1 MRKSVLTENDY
12 IQFYKAITFGNV
24 DNPISSAVNLAYKDL
39 CRTITGFGKHS
50 CHNIIHKKAVDVLCH
65 NISNLFAT
73 EIAIQSDFDLWHKSC
88 CDDLITAFDSQ
99 PFYYGQAQ
107 KWINM
112 SFKYLSLM
120 DYSLVEHHY
129 EFFHVPIDNYI
140 INITNIKLSVA
151 WSRISD
157 YEEYIKFQKAFSDKY
172 NGIPLDEE
180 FRLWLDA
187 KNK

>member
-1 MRKSVLTENDY
+1 
-12 IQFYKAITFGNV
+12 
-24 DNPISSAVNLAYKDL
+24 
-39 CRTITGFGKHS
+39 
-50 CHNIIHKKAVDVLCH
+50 
-65 NISNLFAT
+65 
-73 EIAIQSDFDLWHKSC
+73 
-88 CDDLITAFDSQ
+88 
-99 PFYYGQAQ
+99 
-107 KWINM
+107 
-112 SFKYLSLM
+112 M

>member
-24 DNPISSAVNLAYKDL
+24 DSPILSAVNLAYKDL

-50 CHNIIHKKAVDVLCH
+50 CHNVIYKNAVDVLCH

-172 NGIPLDEE
+172 IGIPLDEE